1 MPNTQKQPAQQ
12 GQNLCRLLF
21 TKHKDE
27 HIMTTQRSA
36 FKTLLACCMA
46 AWAQHAAAS
55 GYHFGTQSVTA
66 QSTANSSTAEAADAS
81 TLFSNPAGL
90 AHLETHQISGT
101 VNLVMPHIDYSEGKA
116 SYIGTNTAVSGKTSG
131 TITDSIVPAPHV
143 YGAYKL
149 NDRVTLG
156 LGVYVPFGSS
166 TEYDRD
172 SVLRYNM
179 NQLGLTTIAVEPVVA
194 FKATE
199 EHSFGAGLIAQHS
212 SAELRKYA
220 DFGRAAGRP
229 GQADGYAKVKG
240 SDWGYGY
247 HLGWLSLH
255 GMFRAN
261 SKLNLFGDIT
271 WTRHSRF
278 NRAELLF
285 QNTKQLG
292 GGRTSNRTVLTPN
305 WRNTFKVGLGASYQY
320 NDQLQLRGGVAFD
333 QSPVRNATYRL
344 NTLPDGNRIWF
355 SVGAKYAFNQHHSID
370 VAYSHIHINDTVVRS
385 ASADGTTVDS
395 KGASSARFNNYANIL
410 GVQYNY
416 KF

>member
-1 MPNTQKQPAQQ
+1 MLKKLLIPFLFLGCLGTFAQTQTITVCPHCPIRTIAQ
-12 GQNLCRLLF
+12 
-21 TKHKDE
+21 
-27 HIMTTQRSA
+27 
-36 FKTLLACCMA
+36 
-46 AWAQHAAAS
+46 
-55 GYHFGTQSVTA
+55 
-66 QSTANSSTAEAADAS
+66 
-81 TLFSNPAGL
+81 GL
-90 AHLETHQISGT
+90 AQAKENDT
-101 VNLVMPHIDYSEGKA
+101 V
-116 SYIGTNTAVSGKTSG
+116 
-131 TITDSIVPAPHV
+131 IVEKGV
-143 YGAYKL
+143 YGESNLLIDKPLTLIGKDRPVINGQFKGSILKIRA
-149 NDRVTLG
+149 DRVTVKG
-156 LGVYVPFGSS
+156 F
-166 TEYDRD
+166 RFA
-172 SVLRYNM
+172 N
-179 NQLGLTTIAVEPVVA
+179 VA

-247 HLGWLSLH
+247 HLGWLWNVNDRVRVGVNYRSKVSHNLSGTANWSFDNSNPSSLFNTPMGAPLQQSIRNNGYAASENASVKIITPESLSLH

-395 KGASSARFNNYANIL
+395 KGASSARFKNYANIL